1 MIFFPS
7 QFKMSTVVI
16 EIVKKLCASSITPFI
31 KSHVLNIKKKRKSCP
46 CNENYRHGQ
55 VPSIIIFG
63 RMKKSRNFLK
73 LYI

>member
-16 EIVKKLCASSITPFI
+16 EIVKKLCASSITPLI
-31 KSHVLNIKKKRKSCP
+31 KSHVLNIKKKGKSCP
-46 CNENYRHGQ
+46 YNENYRHGQ

-63 RMKKSRNFLK
+63 RMKKSRKFLK